1 MRLLMPP
8 FYHHP
13 PLVRIRSVLCRL
25 GRRGRRFPAERFL
38 PARILLL
45 MAPPRVGPRL
55 RAARRPRFRTHIP
68 HPDSALFGNIG
79 ISHKSWHDEA
89 LQQSTEYIP
98 RLPVPWY
105 VVTNGINSTRFMRK

>member
-1 MRLLMPP
+1 MAGQVVGNQVQVAVGIGVVKRLQQAQIARG
-8 FYHHP
+8 
-13 PLVRIRSVLCRL
+13 VA
-25 GRRGRRFPAERFL
+25 RGRRLGQHL
-38 PARILLL
+38 PSAHAQRPVDPGLL
-45 MAPPRVGPRL
+45 A
-55 RAARRPRFRTHIP
+55 HIP

-89 LQQSTEYIP
+89 LQQPTEHIP